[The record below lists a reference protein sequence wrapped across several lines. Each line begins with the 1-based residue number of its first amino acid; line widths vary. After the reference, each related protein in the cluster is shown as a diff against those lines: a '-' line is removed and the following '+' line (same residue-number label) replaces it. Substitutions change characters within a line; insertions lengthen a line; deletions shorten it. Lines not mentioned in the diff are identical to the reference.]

1 MKKSLVA
8 IAIIST
14 IANANPYT
22 QKDRIVDMQTMASAM
37 QDIQNGFFYN
47 NFDMIKEGT
56 TKLSN
61 TVEKIEPPLKE
72 LEEEDIMTRY
82 TNNKV
87 QMTNKIKKKINKKTQ
102 DILERFRDG
111 DAIQALQAFTKITK
125 QCMEC
130 HTQLRKW

>member
-8 IAIIST
+8 IAIIGT
-14 IANANPYT
+14 ILNANPYT
-22 QKDRIVDMQTMASAM
+22 QKDRILDMQTMASAM

-47 NFDMIKEGT
+47 NFDMVKEGT
-56 TKLSN
+56 AKLA
-61 TVEKIEPPLKE
+61 TTIEKIQPPLAE
-72 LEEEDIMTRY
+72 VEEQDVMTRY

-87 QMTNKIKKKINKKTQ
+87 QMSNKIKKNIKKKTQ

-111 DAIQALQAFTKITK
+111 DPIQAIQAFTKITK

>member
-1 MKKSLVA
+1 MKKSIVAVA
-8 IAIIST
+8 IIGT
-14 IANANPYT
+14 ILSANPYT
-22 QKDRIVDMQTMASAM
+22 QKDRILDMQIMAAAM

-61 TVEKIEPPLKE
+61 TIEKIEPPLEE
-72 LEEEDIMTRY
+72 LEEKDIMTRY

-111 DAIQALQAFTKITK
+111 DPIQAIQAFTKITK

>member
-1 MKKSLVA
+1 MKKSLITLAFVGTLLSA
-8 IAIIST
+8 G
-14 IANANPYT
+14 PYT
-22 QKDRIVDMQTMASAM
+22 QQDRITDMQSMASAM

-56 TKLSN
+56 GKLSD
-61 TVEKIEPPLKE
+61 TIIKIQPPL
-72 LEEEDIMTRY
+72 EEVEEKDVMTRY

-87 QMTNKIKKKINKKTQ
+87 QMTNNIKKRINRKAK
-102 DILERFRDG
+102 DILERFKEG
-111 DAIQALQAFTKITK
+111 DATQAIQAYTKITK